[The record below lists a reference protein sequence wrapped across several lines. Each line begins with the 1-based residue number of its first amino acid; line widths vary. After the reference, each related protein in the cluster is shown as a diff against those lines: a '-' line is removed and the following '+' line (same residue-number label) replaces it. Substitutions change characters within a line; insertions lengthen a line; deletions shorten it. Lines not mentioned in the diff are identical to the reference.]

1 MTITAAVIR
10 PAAPA
15 VAVAPVVTAR
25 WVAGL
30 FLICVL
36 FQRFAGP
43 GGMLLLPLVLLW
55 TVAALRFK
63 IVEIDRNRFVFYCVT
78 LVLTGLL
85 MPVQMIFVPAP
96 IISVGSWAL
105 VMATWL
111 PFVTRL
117 IDRDIETYRLAL
129 GKVVQIGYVLAV
141 NAIFMMVIQLLG
153 VRYSD
158 WPRDILPPGTL
169 VRGYATT
176 YPIVYGSPIYKA
188 NGWIGLEPAVMSVQL
203 GMCLVAA
210 VFLHRAVWKVL
221 MITVALFCTVAG
233 SGMLIAAV
241 GLFAM
246 LFRRRRGV
254 MRATGTALGI
264 GAVGVMFTPFG
275 QTFLDRATEINRPTT
290 STSLRVVDPYVE
302 LWPRWIVDSVTPLLG
317 LGPGSSQ
324 REVKGSGTLG
334 LLVPNPAKIF
344 FDYGLIVGLV
354 LAAFLIY
361 VHLDSPSPSLSFT
374 FFFSLWTVQ
383 ASTTSM
389 VLAANVLIVAT
400 LWSPRPGLPLDDI
413 PASADPDPPRPRSP
427 AAEVPP

>member
-1 MTITAAVIR
+1 MNELFSLSLTDAVRRLISGEITSEAYTRSLLSRIDLLEPRVQAFQYLDKERALELARETDRRLLAGRTPGALHGVPVGVKDIIDVR
-10 PAAPA
+10 G
-15 VAVAPVVTAR
+15 VVT
-25 WVAGL
+25 
-30 FLICVL
+30 
-36 FQRFAGP
+36 
-43 GGMLLLPLVLLW
+43 GM
-55 TVAALRFK
+55 
-63 IVEIDRNRFVFYCVT
+63 
-78 LVLTGLL
+78 
-85 MPVQMIFVPAP
+85 
-96 IISVGSWAL
+96 
-105 VMATWL
+105 
-111 PFVTRL
+111 
-117 IDRDIETYRLAL
+117 
-129 GKVVQIGYVLAV
+129 
-141 NAIFMMVIQLLG
+141 
-153 VRYSD
+153 
-158 WPRDILPPGTL
+158 
-169 VRGYATT
+169 
-176 YPIVYGSPIYKA
+176 GSPIYKA

-210 VFLHRAVWKVL
+210 VFLRRAVWKVL

-233 SGMLIAAV
+233 SGILIAAV

>member
-153 VRYSD
+153 VRY
-158 WPRDILPPGTL
+158 
-169 VRGYATT
+169 
-176 YPIVYGSPIYKA
+176 
-188 NGWIGLEPAVMSVQL
+188 
-203 GMCLVAA
+203 
-210 VFLHRAVWKVL
+210 
-221 MITVALFCTVAG
+221 
-233 SGMLIAAV
+233 
-241 GLFAM
+241 
-246 LFRRRRGV
+246 
-254 MRATGTALGI
+254 
-264 GAVGVMFTPFG
+264 
-275 QTFLDRATEINRPTT
+275 
-290 STSLRVVDPYVE
+290 
-302 LWPRWIVDSVTPLLG
+302 
-317 LGPGSSQ
+317 
-324 REVKGSGTLG
+324 
-334 LLVPNPAKIF
+334 
-344 FDYGLIVGLV
+344 
-354 LAAFLIY
+354 
-361 VHLDSPSPSLSFT
+361 
-374 FFFSLWTVQ
+374 
-383 ASTTSM
+383 
-389 VLAANVLIVAT
+389 
-400 LWSPRPGLPLDDI
+400 
-413 PASADPDPPRPRSP
+413 
-427 AAEVPP
+427 